1 MTVAAGGVE
10 RVVVTYRARLRSYYD
25 WLVYLFLPVF
35 MLALF
40 WYSER
45 TVVLAVLLVGSVVAA
60 VILGSIRYP
69 QARISDRAIEV
80 KNFFGTERFDRASVD
95 GLVVGG
101 APWSNKAPPALWLVI
116 GDRHVYVSA
125 FRGVAKADREHL
137 AEVMLGLF
145 ADRCDGPGHIGLRD
159 MEVFLDRFE
168 SLSPTRFFWNVNYD
182 FAIFDIRRNHD
193 LGL

>member
-1 MTVAAGGVE
+1 M
-10 RVVVTYRARLRSYYD
+10 VTYRARLRSYYD

-45 TVVLAVLLVGSVVAA
+45 TGVLAVLLVGSVVAA

-69 QARISDRAIEV
+69 QAWISDRAVEV
-80 KNFFGTERFDRASVD
+80 KNFFGTERLHRASVD

-125 FRGVAKADREHL
+125 FRGVAKADRS
-137 AEVMLGLF
+137 
-145 ADRCDGPGHIGLRD
+145 IGRGD
-159 MEVFLDRFE
+159 ARVVR
-168 SLSPTRFFWNVNYD
+168 
-182 FAIFDIRRNHD
+182 
-193 LGL
+193 